1 MSKLFN
7 EIAEVV
13 RARNEAIMSGIE
25 LGRAESAKRIKELE
39 ATNARLVESLELMLF
54 TFDRGFEKGTFRRIC
69 CDDARRVIGKAKR

>member
-1 MSKLFN
+1 MSELFN
-7 EIAEVV
+7 EIAGVV

-54 TFDRGFEKGTFRRIC
+54 TFDRGFEEGTFGRIC
-69 CDDARRVIGKAKR
+69 CDDAIGAIGKAKG